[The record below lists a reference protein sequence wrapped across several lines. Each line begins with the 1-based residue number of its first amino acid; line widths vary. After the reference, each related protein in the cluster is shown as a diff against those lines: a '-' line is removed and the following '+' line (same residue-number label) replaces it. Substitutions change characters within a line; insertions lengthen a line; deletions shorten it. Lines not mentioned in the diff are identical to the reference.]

1 MRKYAWILALMVAG
15 LSLAASGKTPAPG
28 YEVRRLVP
36 GSPFHA
42 VHGLRFDKNDTLYA
56 CSVVGQTIYKVDVKT
71 GKVTPFIGPPDGQAD
86 DLAFAPDDGTVAWTS
101 IEDGIF
107 HLQTPGGP
115 VRKLMEHQRGVNG
128 VSFSVDG
135 KRLFVS
141 LVFFGDALYE
151 VDRYGVK
158 PPRKILENIG
168 GLNGFE
174 LSKEGMIYGPL
185 WFKGQLVRINP
196 DTGEMHVVA
205 DGFGTPAAVKL
216 DFKGSAYVADTG
228 TREVIRVDL
237 ETGKKKVVAK
247 FPSDL
252 DNLAFD
258 SKGRLYV
265 SLSHLNAIDEVNVS
279 TGEIREVVKPAIL
292 TSTAGLSLLSEGG
305 HDTLYVGDVFG
316 GVRVVNGDTGAV
328 SDFKVNLV
336 LPAFLPFNVTA
347 TPAHLVVVNQMPG
360 IVNLIDRANSKVLG
374 EWKGLQWPADALEG
388 PDGSILV
395 SETGTGSLLRLS
407 GTGGSDRKAIVTGLD
422 TPAGLAWAGPGA
434 IFVSESHA
442 GRVSRIDLK
451 TGAKST
457 LAADLQT
464 PEGIAVAPDGAVYVV
479 EAAAKRVT
487 RIDPKTG
494 AKTTIADNLHIGLSY
509 GPGLYRGIA
518 VSANAIYINSDIE
531 NSIYKITPRR

>member
-1 MRKYAWILALMVAG
+1 MQR
-15 LSLAASGKTPAPG
+15 
-28 YEVRRLVP
+28 
-36 GSPFHA
+36 
-42 VHGLRFDKNDTLYA
+42 
-56 CSVVGQTIYKVDVKT
+56 
-71 GKVTPFIGPPDGQAD
+71 IGPPDGQAD

-115 VRKLMEHQRGVNG
+115 IRKLMEHQRGVNG

-151 VDRYGVK
+151 VDRYGMK

-196 DTGEMHVVA
+196 DTGEMHIVA

-237 ETGKKKVVAK
+237 KTGAKKVIAK

-279 TGEIREVVKPAIL
+279 TGEVKEIIKPGIL
-292 TSTAGLSLLSEGG
+292 TSTAGLSVLSEGG

-316 GVRVVNGDTGAV
+316 GVRTVNGDTGKV
-328 SDFKVNLV
+328 SDVPVNLV
-336 LPAFLPFNVTA
+336 LPAFLPFNVSA
-347 TPAHLVVVNQMPG
+347 TPTHLVVVNQMPG

-374 EWKGLQWPADALEG
+374 EWKGFQWPSDALETSNG
-388 PDGSILV
+388 DIIV
-395 SETGTGSLLRLS
+395 AETGTGSLLRLS
-407 GTGGSDRKAIVTGLD
+407 GTGKTDRRAIVTGLD
-422 TPAGLAWAGPGA
+422 GAAGLAWAGSDA
-434 IFVSESHA
+434 IYLSEAHT
-442 GRVSRIDLK
+442 GRILRIDLK
-451 TGAKST
+451 TGAKT
-457 LAADLQT
+457 TFAADLKT
-464 PEGIAVAPDGAVYVV
+464 PEGVAVGPDGDVYVV
-479 EAAAKRVT
+479 EVAAKRVT

-494 AKTTIADNLHIGLSY
+494 AKSVIADHLRIGLSY

-531 NSIYKITPRR
+531 NAIYKITPRR